1 LGSILDAFD
10 SQQYA
15 HSITLIAWSLA
26 LAVNVTDVNSN
37 AEKSVENEPKN
48 LSDDLK
54 KAGILRLLTLILASV
69 GLTVSA
75 RSSSSPS
82 RALNVLTQ
90 GIISFLILFFAFIC
104 ELVVDISL
112 ISIFHDAV
120 LLNLKRGVSVKVLE
134 SSDKQ
139 MSTPSRQPGRALLN
153 RLARLIRD
161 PRLIIL
167 STPVS
172 YIIEFSG
179 FFNIMFNLAT
189 RVSGLSI
196 QLQPLLST
204 FSMIVPISAS
214 ILLGLSQWS
223 GSTALRGS
231 LESSCTSEWLETL
244 KVVRVTL
251 FLIFMLTLFMY
262 AFLFYLMPMS
272 LTPGTGTRVM
282 LIDSFDF
289 GSGLGLLASLALL
302 LILLMLLRDVIYLEC
317 SAGTDTG
324 K

>member
-1 LGSILDAFD
+1 
-10 SQQYA
+10 
-15 HSITLIAWSLA
+15 
-26 LAVNVTDVNSN
+26 VTDVNSN

-112 ISIFHDAV
+112 ISILHDAV
-120 LLNLKRGVSVKVLE
+120 LLDLKRGVSVKALG

-139 MSTPSRQPGRALLN
+139 MSTPSRQPGKALLN

-161 PRLIIL
+161 PLLITL
-167 STPVS
+167 SAPIS

-179 FFNIMFNLAT
+179 FFNIIFNLT
-189 RVSGLSI
+189 IRVSGLSI

-204 FSMIVPISAS
+204 FPMIVTISAS
-214 ILLGLSQWS
+214 MLLGLSQWS
-223 GSTALRGS
+223 WSTAVRGS
-231 LESSCTSEWLETL
+231 LEPTCTSEWLKTL
-244 KVVRVTL
+244 KVVRATL

-262 AFLFYLMPMS
+262 AFLFYLMPTS
-272 LTPGTGTRVM
+272 LTPGTGARVM
-282 LIDSFDF
+282 LIDSFEF

-302 LILLMLLRDVIYLEC
+302 LILLMLLRDIIYLEC
-317 SAGTDTG
+317 SAGTNTG

>member
-1 LGSILDAFD
+1 
-10 SQQYA
+10 
-15 HSITLIAWSLA
+15 
-26 LAVNVTDVNSN
+26 VTDANGN
-37 AEKSVENEPKN
+37 TEKGVQNEQKK
-48 LSDDLK
+48 LSDNFYE
-54 KAGILRLLTLILASV
+54 AGIQRLLALILASV

-75 RSSSSPS
+75 RFSSSPS
-82 RALNVLTQ
+82 RALNALTQ
-90 GIISFLILFFAFIC
+90 CISFLLLFFAFIF

-112 ISIFHDAV
+112 ISNFHDAV
-120 LLNLKRGVSVKVLE
+120 LLNLKRGVSVKALE

-139 MSTPSRQPGRALLN
+139 MLTPSRQPGRALLN

-204 FSMIVPISAS
+204 FSMIVPISVS

-223 GSTALRGS
+223 ESTVVRGS
-231 LESSCTSEWLETL
+231 LESSCTSEWLGTL
-244 KVVRVTL
+244 KLVRVTV

-262 AFLFYLMPMS
+262 ASLFYLMPTS
-272 LTPGTGTRVM
+272 LTPGTGARVM
-282 LIDSFDF
+282 LIDSFEF

-317 SAGTDTG
+317 SAGTNTG